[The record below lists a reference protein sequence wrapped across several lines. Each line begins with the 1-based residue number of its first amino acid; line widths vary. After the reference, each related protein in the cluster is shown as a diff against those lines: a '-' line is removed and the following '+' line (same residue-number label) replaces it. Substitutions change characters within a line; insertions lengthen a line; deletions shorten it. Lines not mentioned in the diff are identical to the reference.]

1 MWDIPQ
7 GVLRFAIN
15 AGINT
20 LPTFDNL
27 KRWGKRANDRCPF
40 CGNIQTLLH
49 VLSNC
54 NTALDQGR
62 YTWRH
67 NSVLSSLINV
77 IRPQLIDGMV
87 LHSDMEGFQAPHGGT
102 IPPRILVT
110 SLKPD
115 LFIFNEE
122 TRVAVV
128 FELTCPWDNN
138 IERSHNFKE
147 EKYSSLVSD
156 LSHDFTV
163 FQFSVEVS
171 VRGQLTGPNKARLK
185 NLSYRCCRDP
195 KAVTKSLYEIMSKA
209 ALLSSFSIFSARREP
224 SWMSPAPL
232 IVK

>member
-27 KRWGKRANDRCPF
+27 KRWGKRVNDRCPF

-49 VLSNC
+49 ILSNC
-54 NTALDQGR
+54 GIALDQGR

-67 NSVLSSLINV
+67 NSVLSSMINI
-77 IRPQLIDGMV
+77 IRPKLLDGFV
-87 LHSDMEGFQAPHGGT
+87 LFSDMDGFQAPHGGT
-102 IPPRILVT
+102 IPPHILAT

-115 LFIFNEE
+115 LFIFNES
-122 TRVAVV
+122 TRLAVI
-128 FELTCPWDNN
+128 FELTCPWDGN

-147 EKYSSLVSD
+147 EKYSSLVND
-156 LSHDFTV
+156 LSRNFTV
-163 FQFSVEVS
+163 YQFSVEVS

-185 NLSYRCCRDP
+185 SLSYRCCSDA
-195 KAVTKSLYEIMSKA
+195 KTITKSLYKNMSKA
-209 ALLSSFSIFSARREP
+209 ALLSSFSIFSARKEP

-232 IVK
+232 IVN

>member
-1 MWDIPQ
+1 
-7 GVLRFAIN
+7 
-15 AGINT
+15 
-20 LPTFDNL
+20 
-27 KRWGKRANDRCPF
+27 
-40 CGNIQTLLH
+40 
-49 VLSNC
+49 
-54 NTALDQGR
+54 
-62 YTWRH
+62 
-67 NSVLSSLINV
+67 
-77 IRPQLIDGMV
+77 
-87 LHSDMEGFQAPHGGT
+87 MEGFQAPHGGT

-195 KAVTKSLYEIMSKA
+195 KAVSKSLYEIMSKA
-209 ALLSSFSIFSARREP
+209 TLLSSFSIFCARREP